1 MSILLVDPPEALG
14 EAVVRQLVDDG
25 DEVRIVERNR
35 SRYDAWRA
43 LGAHVALG
51 DSDDDDLIERA
62 ALNVRTLVLL
72 DCDNVSGDKTETV
85 VAAARRSGVDRV
97 VATIRKTD
105 RRIQQSL
112 DGLKIQYVV
121 LVTKRRLIGASLE
134 PDLIA
139 RAVSAADDLAG
150 EPRVTVD
157 LTDPAGWDVL
167 RLPVP

>member
-14 EAVVRQLVDDG
+14 EAVVRQLVHDG
-25 DEVRIVERNR
+25 DEVRVVERSG
-35 SRYDAWRA
+35 SRYDAWRG

-72 DCDNVSGDKTETV
+72 DWDDVSRDKTEMV

-97 VATIRKTD
+97 VGPARKPDPRIR
-105 RRIQQSL
+105 QSL
-112 DGLKIQYVV
+112 DDLGIQYVV
-121 LVTKRRLIGASLE
+121 LVTKRRLIGGSLD
-134 PDLIA
+134 PDLVA
-139 RAVSAADDLAG
+139 QAVSAADDLAG
-150 EPRVTVD
+150 EPRVAVD
-157 LTDPAGWDVL
+157 LTAPAGWDAL